1 MELVSG
7 RLSWSLA
14 FILYSLMP
22 VRTAHWP
29 AYLSSLTETA
39 RSDEPSVCTVKQTER
54 EGDLLG
60 PEPGIP

>member
-7 RLSWSLA
+7 WLSWSLA

-39 RSDEPSVCTVKQTER
+39 RSDEPSVCTVES
-54 EGDLLG
+54 D
-60 PEPGIP
+60 